1 VSDWKITKGPIP
13 IDELQAYIQDLSDIR
28 NKEDFPKL
36 RFREETLIITDI
48 LNKFNGKHRM
58 VTVDSK
64 GRKKL
69 FDISDPFYSDGTVLY
84 FADEFVELGW
94 REYYSYWT
102 KLEKKED
109 DDMDCVIPDRYPAK
123 DYFKLLLN
131 SIYGKNCFCV
141 MIEGGKGHPFEATGV
156 KIEDGNAIVT
166 VAPNDENV
174 ERVVYTDIDT
184 LEFEF
189 TPGLAGKPG
198 YYRTIRKEPA
208 VGSEK
213 KLSPI
218 DFQDFY
224 IKETFDNLHEVAVLY
239 DEQFYTV
246 MGMRTNLAKP
256 GNYSLY
262 LKRWTY
268 DCIRKVE
275 IGPNQKFIY
284 QKNSN
289 SWLVDPV
296 EALYTDFVDVKD
308 QLRAEG
314 VKNVI
319 VAGVEKELKRVSE
332 ISSGLLHLVFAYDGE
347 LEHFYSTKNT
357 RLRVREG
364 KIATEYLLDHVK
376 RMHV

>member
-1 VSDWKITKGPIP
+1 MELNTEGFYKKPRVVSGFKFLTNITETRKCGNRMPVYFP
-13 IDELQAYIQDLSDIR
+13 NRGVIDVIDYRLNPNDRFDCSVLFLAPLSEKNVWVEDIE
-28 NKEDFPKL
+28 KW
-36 RFREETLIITDI
+36 
-48 LNKFNGKHRM
+48 
-58 VTVDSK
+58 
-64 GRKKL
+64 
-69 FDISDPFYSDGTVLY
+69 
-84 FADEFVELGW
+84 EFVQY
-94 REYYSYWT
+94 RPNTQWT
-102 KLEKKED
+102 AMQIEEED
-109 DDMDCVIPDRYPAK
+109 YMDPIFTETIPART
-123 DYFKLLLN
+123 YFKILLN

-141 MIEGGKGHPFEATGV
+141 MIEGGNGKFYEATGV
-156 KIEDGNAIVT
+156 RVDGGTAFVN
-166 VAPNDENV
+166 VAPNDD
-174 ERVVYTDIDT
+174 RVNRIMFTNIDK
-184 LEFEF
+184 LEFEY
-189 TPGLAGKPG
+189 TTTLDGKRG
-198 YYRTIRKEPA
+198 YYRHIRKEHSMPETELA
-208 VGSEK
+208 
-213 KLSPI
+213 PI

-224 IKETFDNLHEVAVLY
+224 IKETFDHLKEVVVLY

-246 MGMRTNLAKP
+246 LGMRTNLAKP

-262 LKRWTY
+262 LMRRAFNTV
-268 DCIRKVE
+268 RKVE
-275 IGPNQKFIY
+275 IAPNQKFIY

-314 VKNVI
+314 VKKVI

>member
-1 VSDWKITKGPIP
+1 MELNTEGFYKKPRVLSGFKFLSHITETCKCGNRMLVYFPNCGT
-13 IDELQAYIQDLSDIR
+13 IDVINYWV
-28 NKEDFPKL
+28 N
-36 RFREETLIITDI
+36 T
-48 LNKFNGKHRM
+48 
-58 VTVDSK
+58 
-64 GRKKL
+64 
-69 FDISDPFYSDGTVLY
+69 SDPFDNTVQFRTEWGENDVWLDDLY
-84 FADEFVELGW
+84 EWEFVQF
-94 REYYSYWT
+94 RPNTQWT
-102 KLEKKED
+102 AMRIEEED
-109 DDMDCVIPDRYPAK
+109 DMGPVFTETIPART
-123 DYFKLLLN
+123 YFKMLLN
-131 SIYGKNCFCV
+131 SIYGKNYFCV
-141 MIEGGKGHPFEATGV
+141 MIEGGNGNFYEATGV
-156 KIEDGNAIVT
+156 EVKDNNAQVL
-166 VAPNDENV
+166 VAPNDDGVENIIF
-174 ERVVYTDIDT
+174 TNIDA
-184 LEFEF
+184 LEFEY
-189 TPGLAGKPG
+189 TTTSDGKQG
-198 YYRTIRKEPA
+198 YYRHIRKGNPMPETELA
-208 VGSEK
+208 
-213 KLSPI
+213 PI

-224 IKETFDNLHEVAVLY
+224 IKETFDRLKETVVLY

-246 MGMRTNLAKP
+246 LGMRTNLAKP

-262 LKRWTY
+262 LMRWALNT
-268 DCIRKVE
+268 IRKVE

-296 EALYTDFVDVKD
+296 EALYTDFADVKD

-314 VKNVI
+314 VKKVI

>member
-1 VSDWKITKGPIP
+1 MSDWKITKGPIP

-36 RFREETLIITDI
+36 RFRDETLIITDI
-48 LNKFNGKHRM
+48 LNKFKGKHRM
-58 VTVDSK
+58 ITTDSK

-102 KLEKKED
+102 KLD
-109 DDMDCVIPDRYPAK
+109 SYRPDPIEWCGDTYTV
-123 DYFKLLLN
+123 Y
-131 SIYGKNCFCV
+131 SITKV
-141 MIEGGKGHPFEATGV
+141 TG
-156 KIEDGNAIVT
+156 EDGIYVVIGRKPNERVT
-166 VAPNDENV
+166 VKFD
-174 ERVVYTDIDT
+174 D
-184 LEFEF
+184 F
-189 TPGLAGKPG
+189 TTTPDGKRG
-198 YYRTIRKEPA
+198 YYRHIRK
-208 VGSEK
+208 GSPMPETE
-213 KLSPI
+213 LAPI

-224 IKETFDNLHEVAVLY
+224 IKETFDHLKEVVVLY

-246 MGMRTNLAKP
+246 LGMRTNLAKP

-275 IGPNQKFIY
+275 IAPNQRFIY

-296 EALYTDFVDVKD
+296 EALYTDFADVKD

-314 VKNVI
+314 VKKVI

-332 ISSGLLHLVFAYDGE
+332 ISSGLLHLVFEYEGE
-347 LEHFYSTKNT
+347 TEHFYSTKNT

>member
-1 VSDWKITKGPIP
+1 MELNTEGFYKKPRVIPGVEFLSHITETRKCGNRMPVYFPNRGTIDIIDWRYEPLMECDSNPVTFLTQWYKNDVYVQC
-13 IDELQAYIQDLSDIR
+13 IDDW
-28 NKEDFPKL
+28 
-36 RFREETLIITDI
+36 
-48 LNKFNGKHRM
+48 
-58 VTVDSK
+58 
-64 GRKKL
+64 
-69 FDISDPFYSDGTVLY
+69 
-84 FADEFVELGW
+84 EFVQY
-94 REYYSYWT
+94 RPNTQWT
-102 KLEKKED
+102 AMRIEEED
-109 DDMDCVIPDRYPAK
+109 DMMPLVTETIPART
-123 DYFKLLLN
+123 YFKMLLN
-131 SIYGKNCFCV
+131 SIYGKNYFCV
-141 MIEGGKGHPFEATGV
+141 MIEGGNGNFYEATGV
-156 KIEDGNAIVT
+156 RVNDSTAFVT
-166 VAPNDENV
+166 VAPNDD
-174 ERVVYTDIDT
+174 RVDRIMFTNIDT
-184 LEFEF
+184 LEFEYTT
-189 TPGLAGKPG
+189 TPDGKRG
-198 YYRTIRKEPA
+198 YYRHIRKGNPMPETELA
-208 VGSEK
+208 
-213 KLSPI
+213 PI

-224 IKETFDNLHEVAVLY
+224 IKETFDKLKETVVLY

-246 MGMRTNLAKP
+246 LGMRTNLAKP

-262 LKRWTY
+262 LMRRAFNTV
-268 DCIRKVE
+268 RKVE

-296 EALYTDFVDVKD
+296 EALYTDFADVKD

-314 VKNVI
+314 VKKVI